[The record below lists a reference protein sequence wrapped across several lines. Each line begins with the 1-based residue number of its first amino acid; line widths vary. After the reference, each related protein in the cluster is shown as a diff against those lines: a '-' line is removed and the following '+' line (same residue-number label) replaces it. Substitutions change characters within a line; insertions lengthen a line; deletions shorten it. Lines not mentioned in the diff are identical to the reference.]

1 MANGVVVR
9 ELGPR
14 TIAYR
19 HEHGSFV
26 RIPDTLEELLAWLA
40 ERGLEA
46 TGPVGAHFFNDPQRT
61 PEEHYDWEV
70 FVELSGPAPATGAG
84 ARFGVRRMPSA
95 LMAAVVHRG
104 PHATVA
110 EAYEALHDWIAS
122 HDYRMAGPSEEI
134 YLSEPGTPP
143 DDLVTEVRVPVAR
156 PH

>member
-1 MANGVVVR
+1 MATGVVVR

-26 RIPDTLEELLAWLA
+26 RIPDTLQELLAWLA

-46 TGPVGAHFFNDPQRT
+46 AGPVGAHFFNDPQRT

-70 FVELSGPAPATGAG
+70 FVELTGPAAATDAG

-95 LMAAVVHRG
+95 LMATVVHRG
-104 PHATVA
+104 PHATIDA
-110 EAYEALHDWIAS
+110 AYEALHAWIEA

-134 YLSEPGTPP
+134 YLSEPDAPP
-143 DDLVTEVRVPVAR
+143 TDVVTEVRVPVAR
-156 PH
+156 VH